1 MQPQAP
7 EMQQPE
13 LKSVATALEWRGI
26 GIFLLATFGL
36 TWAVWAVVYLLGG
49 AENLPLL
56 TVGSLVAM
64 WCPGIAAIIC
74 SRYITPMSKRDL
86 GLQRGYLERYV
97 SIYFFVFLFLIA
109 AMGLSVGLGFQEVN
123 ATLEPLSSEIAD
135 QQYPFNDPILAVFIS
150 IISSFTLAALFNSM
164 FTLGEELG
172 WRGYLLAKLA
182 PIGLGRASILI
193 GIIWGVWHA
202 PAIFMGL
209 NYPGHPFLGVLMMI
223 WFTIGW
229 SVISD
234 LAAPSDAERPIRSIR
249 SRPHQRSRQPA
260 AASLAG
266 YRFAHPRAARHHRAR
281 AAQPTRTSR
290 LWVAAAARARGPR
303 RLALNPHVALP
314 A

>member
-26 GIFLLATFGL
+26 GIFLLVTFGL

-229 SVISD
+229 SVILTWLRQVTQSV
-234 LAAPSDAERPIRSIR
+234 LSAAFGHGLINAV
-249 SRPHQRSRQPA
+249 
-260 AASLAG
+260 ASL
-266 YRFAHPRAARHHRAR
+266 PLLLLLDTDSLIRA
-281 AAQPTRTSR
+281 PLGITGLVPLS
-290 LWVAAAARARGPR
+290 L
-303 RLALNPHVALP
+303 LALLAFGLLQRREREGRG

>member
-1 MQPQAP
+1 MQPQALK
-7 EMQQPE
+7 MQQPE

-26 GIFLLATFGL
+26 GTFLLVTFGL

-49 AENLPLL
+49 SENLPLL

-135 QQYPFNDPILAVFIS
+135 EQYPFNDPILAAFIS
-150 IISSFTLAALFNSM
+150 IISSFTLVALFNSM
-164 FTLGEELG
+164 FALGEELG

-182 PIGLGRASILI
+182 PMGLGRASILI

-229 SVISD
+229 SVVLTWLREVTQSV
-234 LAAPSDAERPIRSIR
+234 LSAAFGHGLINAV
-249 SRPHQRSRQPA
+249 
-260 AASLAG
+260 ASLPLLLLLDADSLI
-266 YRFAHPRAARHHRAR
+266 RAPLGITGLVPLSLIALLAFGLL
-281 AAQPTRTSR
+281 Q
-290 LWVAAAARARGPR
+290 R
-303 RLALNPHVALP
+303 REREGGGA
-314 A
+314 

>member
-7 EMQQPE
+7 KMQQPE

-26 GIFLLATFGL
+26 GIFLLVTFGL

-56 TVGSLVAM
+56 TVGSLLAM

-74 SRYITPMSKRDL
+74 SRYVTPMSKRDL

-164 FTLGEELG
+164 FALGEELG

-182 PIGLGRASILI
+182 PMGLGRASILI

-229 SVISD
+229 SVVLTWLREVTQSV
-234 LAAPSDAERPIRSIR
+234 LSAAFGHGLINAV
-249 SRPHQRSRQPA
+249 
-260 AASLAG
+260 ASL
-266 YRFAHPRAARHHRAR
+266 PLLLLLDTDSLIRAPLGITGLVPLSLIALLAFGLL
-281 AAQPTRTSR
+281 Q
-290 LWVAAAARARGPR
+290 R
-303 RLALNPHVALP
+303 REREGGGA
-314 A
+314 

>member
-13 LKSVATALEWRGI
+13 LKSVMTALEWRGI

-36 TWAVWAVVYLLGG
+36 TWTVWAVVFLLGG

-150 IISSFTLAALFNSM
+150 IISSFTLAALFNSV
-164 FTLGEELG
+164 FALGEELG

-229 SVISD
+229 SVILTWLRQVTQSV
-234 LAAPSDAERPIRSIR
+234 LSAAFGHGLINAV
-249 SRPHQRSRQPA
+249 
-260 AASLAG
+260 ASL
-266 YRFAHPRAARHHRAR
+266 PLLLLLDTDSLIRA
-281 AAQPTRTSR
+281 PLGITGLVPLS
-290 LWVAAAARARGPR
+290 L
-303 RLALNPHVALP
+303 LALLAFGLLQRREQEGRG

>member
-7 EMQQPE
+7 KMQQPE
-13 LKSVATALEWRGI
+13 LKSVATTLEWRGI
-26 GIFLLATFGL
+26 GTFLLVTFGL

-56 TVGSLVAM
+56 TVGSLLAM

-74 SRYITPMSKRDL
+74 SRYVTPMSKRDL

-164 FTLGEELG
+164 FALGEELG
-172 WRGYLLAKLA
+172 WRGYLLAKFA

-229 SVISD
+229 SVVLTWLREVTQSV
-234 LAAPSDAERPIRSIR
+234 LSAAFGHGLINAV
-249 SRPHQRSRQPA
+249 
-260 AASLAG
+260 ASL
-266 YRFAHPRAARHHRAR
+266 PLLLLLDTDSLIRAPLGITGLVPLSLIALLAFGLL
-281 AAQPTRTSR
+281 Q
-290 LWVAAAARARGPR
+290 R
-303 RLALNPHVALP
+303 REREGGGA
-314 A
+314 

>member
-7 EMQQPE
+7 KMQQPE
-13 LKSVATALEWRGI
+13 LKSVATTLEWRGI
-26 GIFLLATFGL
+26 GIFLLVTFGL

-49 AENLPLL
+49 SENLPLF
-56 TVGSLVAM
+56 TVGSLLAM

-150 IISSFTLAALFNSM
+150 IVLSFTLAALFNSV
-164 FTLGEELG
+164 FALGEELG

-209 NYPGHPFLGVLMMI
+209 NYPGHPFMGVLMMI

-229 SVISD
+229 SVVLTWLREVTQSV
-234 LAAPSDAERPIRSIR
+234 LSAAFGHGLINAV
-249 SRPHQRSRQPA
+249 
-260 AASLAG
+260 ASL
-266 YRFAHPRAARHHRAR
+266 PLLLLLDTDSLIRAPLGITGLVPLSLIALLAFGLL
-281 AAQPTRTSR
+281 Q
-290 LWVAAAARARGPR
+290 R
-303 RLALNPHVALP
+303 REREGGGA
-314 A
+314 

>member
-1 MQPQAP
+1 MQPQALK
-7 EMQQPE
+7 MQQPE

-26 GIFLLATFGL
+26 GIFLLVTFGL

-49 AENLPLL
+49 SENLPLL

-150 IISSFTLAALFNSM
+150 IVLSFTLAALFNSV
-164 FTLGEELG
+164 FALGEELG

-229 SVISD
+229 SVILTWLRQATQSV
-234 LAAPSDAERPIRSIR
+234 LSAAFGHGLINAV
-249 SRPHQRSRQPA
+249 
-260 AASLAG
+260 ASL
-266 YRFAHPRAARHHRAR
+266 PLLLLLDTDSLIRAPLGITGLVPLSLIALLAFGLLQRRER
-281 AAQPTRTSR
+281 EG
-290 LWVAAAARARGPR
+290 RG
-303 RLALNPHVALP
+303 A
-314 A
+314 

>member
-7 EMQQPE
+7 KMQQPE
-13 LKSVATALEWRGI
+13 LKSVATTLEWRGI
-26 GIFLLATFGL
+26 GIFLLVTFGL

-49 AENLPLL
+49 SENLPLF
-56 TVGSLVAM
+56 TVGSLLAM

-150 IISSFTLAALFNSM
+150 IVLSFTLAALFNSV
-164 FTLGEELG
+164 FALGEELG

-182 PIGLGRASILI
+182 PMGLGRASILI

-229 SVISD
+229 SVVLTWLREVTQSV
-234 LAAPSDAERPIRSIR
+234 LSAAFGHGLINAV
-249 SRPHQRSRQPA
+249 
-260 AASLAG
+260 ASLPLLLLLDADSLI
-266 YRFAHPRAARHHRAR
+266 RAPLGITGLVPLSLIALLAFGLLQRRER
-281 AAQPTRTSR
+281 EG
-290 LWVAAAARARGPR
+290 RG
-303 RLALNPHVALP
+303 A
-314 A
+314 

>member
-7 EMQQPE
+7 KMQQPE
-13 LKSVATALEWRGI
+13 LKSVATTLEWRGI
-26 GIFLLATFGL
+26 GTFLLVTFGL
-36 TWAVWAVVYLLGG
+36 TWAVWAVVFLLGG

-229 SVISD
+229 SVILTWLREVTQSV
-234 LAAPSDAERPIRSIR
+234 LSAAFGHGLINAV
-249 SRPHQRSRQPA
+249 
-260 AASLAG
+260 ASL
-266 YRFAHPRAARHHRAR
+266 PLLLLLDTDSLIRAPLGITGLVPLSLIALLAFGLL
-281 AAQPTRTSR
+281 Q
-290 LWVAAAARARGPR
+290 R
-303 RLALNPHVALP
+303 REREGGGA
-314 A
+314 

>member
-7 EMQQPE
+7 KMQQPE
-13 LKSVATALEWRGI
+13 LKSVATTLEWRGI
-26 GIFLLATFGL
+26 GIFLLVTFGL

-164 FTLGEELG
+164 FALGEELG

-229 SVISD
+229 SVVLTWLREVTQSV
-234 LAAPSDAERPIRSIR
+234 LSAAFGHGLINAV
-249 SRPHQRSRQPA
+249 
-260 AASLAG
+260 ASL
-266 YRFAHPRAARHHRAR
+266 PLLLLLDTDSLIRAPLGITGLVPLSLIALLAFGLL
-281 AAQPTRTSR
+281 Q
-290 LWVAAAARARGPR
+290 R
-303 RLALNPHVALP
+303 REREGGGA
-314 A
+314 

>member
-7 EMQQPE
+7 KMQQPE
-13 LKSVATALEWRGI
+13 LKSVATTLEWRGI
-26 GIFLLATFGL
+26 GTFLLVTFGL

-49 AENLPLL
+49 AENLPLF
-56 TVGSLVAM
+56 TVGSLLAM

-74 SRYITPMSKRDL
+74 SRYVTPMSKRDL

-150 IISSFTLAALFNSM
+150 IVLSFTLAALFNSV
-164 FTLGEELG
+164 FALGEELG

-229 SVISD
+229 SVVLTWLREVTQSV
-234 LAAPSDAERPIRSIR
+234 LSAAFGHGLINAV
-249 SRPHQRSRQPA
+249 
-260 AASLAG
+260 ASL
-266 YRFAHPRAARHHRAR
+266 PLLLLLDTDSLIRAPLGITGLVPLSLIALLAFGLL
-281 AAQPTRTSR
+281 Q
-290 LWVAAAARARGPR
+290 R
-303 RLALNPHVALP
+303 REREGGGA
-314 A
+314 

>member
-7 EMQQPE
+7 KMQQPE
-13 LKSVATALEWRGI
+13 LKSVATTLEWRGI
-26 GIFLLATFGL
+26 GIFLLVTFGL

-49 AENLPLL
+49 SENLPLL

-74 SRYITPMSKRDL
+74 SRYVTPMSKRDL

-150 IISSFTLAALFNSM
+150 IVLSFTLAALFNSV
-164 FTLGEELG
+164 FALGEELG

-229 SVISD
+229 SVVLTWLREVTQSV
-234 LAAPSDAERPIRSIR
+234 LSAAFGHGLINAV
-249 SRPHQRSRQPA
+249 
-260 AASLAG
+260 ASL
-266 YRFAHPRAARHHRAR
+266 PLLLLLDTDSLIRAPLGITGLVPLSLIALLAFGLL
-281 AAQPTRTSR
+281 Q
-290 LWVAAAARARGPR
+290 R
-303 RLALNPHVALP
+303 REREGGGA
-314 A
+314 

>member
-7 EMQQPE
+7 KMQQPE
-13 LKSVATALEWRGI
+13 LKSVATTLEWRGI
-26 GIFLLATFGL
+26 GIFLLVTFGL

-49 AENLPLL
+49 AENLPLF

-74 SRYITPMSKRDL
+74 SRYVTPMSKRDL

-150 IISSFTLAALFNSM
+150 IVLSFTLAALFNSV
-164 FTLGEELG
+164 FALGEELG

-229 SVISD
+229 SVVLTWLREVTQSV
-234 LAAPSDAERPIRSIR
+234 LSAAFGHGLINAV
-249 SRPHQRSRQPA
+249 
-260 AASLAG
+260 ASL
-266 YRFAHPRAARHHRAR
+266 PLLLLLDTDSLIRAPLGITGLVPLSLIALLAFGLL
-281 AAQPTRTSR
+281 Q
-290 LWVAAAARARGPR
+290 R
-303 RLALNPHVALP
+303 REREGGGA
-314 A
+314 

>member
-7 EMQQPE
+7 KMQQPE
-13 LKSVATALEWRGI
+13 LKSVATTLEWRGI
-26 GIFLLATFGL
+26 GTFLLVTFGL

-49 AENLPLL
+49 AENLPLF

-74 SRYITPMSKRDL
+74 SRYVTPMSKRDL

-150 IISSFTLAALFNSM
+150 IVLSFTLAALFNSM
-164 FTLGEELG
+164 FALGEELG

-229 SVISD
+229 SVVLTWLREVTQSV
-234 LAAPSDAERPIRSIR
+234 LSAAFGHGLINAV
-249 SRPHQRSRQPA
+249 
-260 AASLAG
+260 ASLPLLLLLDADSLI
-266 YRFAHPRAARHHRAR
+266 RAPLGITGLVPLSLIALLAFGLL
-281 AAQPTRTSR
+281 Q
-290 LWVAAAARARGPR
+290 R
-303 RLALNPHVALP
+303 REREGGGA
-314 A
+314 

>member
-1 MQPQAP
+1 MQPQTP
-7 EMQQPE
+7 KMQQPE

-26 GIFLLATFGL
+26 GMFLLATFGL
-36 TWAVWAVVYLLGG
+36 TWAVWAVVYILGG

-150 IISSFTLAALFNSM
+150 IISSFTLAALFNSV
-164 FTLGEELG
+164 FALGEELG

-229 SVISD
+229 SVILTWLRQVTQSV
-234 LAAPSDAERPIRSIR
+234 LSAAFGHGLINAV
-249 SRPHQRSRQPA
+249 
-260 AASLAG
+260 ASL
-266 YRFAHPRAARHHRAR
+266 PLLLLLDTDSLIRA
-281 AAQPTRTSR
+281 PLGITGLVPLS
-290 LWVAAAARARGPR
+290 L
-303 RLALNPHVALP
+303 LALLAFGLLQRREREGRG

>member
-7 EMQQPE
+7 KMQQPE
-13 LKSVATALEWRGI
+13 LKSVATTLEWRGI
-26 GIFLLATFGL
+26 GTFLLVTFGL

-49 AENLPLL
+49 AENLPLF

-74 SRYITPMSKRDL
+74 SRYVTPMSKRDL

-150 IISSFTLAALFNSM
+150 IVLSFTLAALFNSV
-164 FTLGEELG
+164 FALGEELG

-229 SVISD
+229 SVVLTWLREVTQSV
-234 LAAPSDAERPIRSIR
+234 LSAAFGHGLINAV
-249 SRPHQRSRQPA
+249 
-260 AASLAG
+260 ASL
-266 YRFAHPRAARHHRAR
+266 PLLLLLDTDSLIRAPLGITGLVPLSLIALLAFGLL
-281 AAQPTRTSR
+281 Q
-290 LWVAAAARARGPR
+290 R
-303 RLALNPHVALP
+303 REREGGGA
-314 A
+314 

>member
-1 MQPQAP
+1 MQPQSP
-7 EMQQPE
+7 KMQQPE
-13 LKSVATALEWRGI
+13 LKSVATTLEWRGI
-26 GIFLLATFGL
+26 GTFLLVTFGL

-164 FTLGEELG
+164 FALGEELG
-172 WRGYLLAKLA
+172 WRGYLLAKA
-182 PIGLGRASILI
+182 RPDRARPREHTHRHHLGCVA
-193 GIIWGVWHA
+193 
-202 PAIFMGL
+202 
-209 NYPGHPFLGVLMMI
+209 
-223 WFTIGW
+223 
-229 SVISD
+229 
-234 LAAPSDAERPIRSIR
+234 R
-249 SRPHQRSRQPA
+249 SRH
-260 AASLAG
+260 LHG
-266 YRFAHPRAARHHRAR
+266 
-281 AAQPTRTSR
+281 T
-290 LWVAAAARARGPR
+290 
-303 RLALNPHVALP
+303 
-314 A
+314 

>member
-7 EMQQPE
+7 KMQQPE

-26 GIFLLATFGL
+26 GIFLLVTFGL

-229 SVISD
+229 SVILTWLREVTQSV
-234 LAAPSDAERPIRSIR
+234 LSAAFGHGLINAV
-249 SRPHQRSRQPA
+249 
-260 AASLAG
+260 ASL
-266 YRFAHPRAARHHRAR
+266 PLLLLLDTDSLIRA
-281 AAQPTRTSR
+281 PLGITGLVPLS
-290 LWVAAAARARGPR
+290 L
-303 RLALNPHVALP
+303 LALLAFGLLQRREREGRG

>member
-7 EMQQPE
+7 KMQQPE
-13 LKSVATALEWRGI
+13 QKSVATALAWRGI
-26 GIFLLATFGL
+26 GIFLLVTFGL

-49 AENLPLL
+49 AENLPLF

-135 QQYPFNDPILAVFIS
+135 QQYPFNDPILAAFIS
-150 IISSFTLAALFNSM
+150 IVFAFTLAALFNSV
-164 FTLGEELG
+164 FALGEELG

-182 PIGLGRASILI
+182 PMGLGRASILI

-229 SVISD
+229 SVILTWLRQATQSV
-234 LAAPSDAERPIRSIR
+234 LSAAFGHGLINAV
-249 SRPHQRSRQPA
+249 
-260 AASLAG
+260 ASL
-266 YRFAHPRAARHHRAR
+266 PLLLLLDTDSLIRAPLGITGLVPLSLIALLAFGLLQRRER
-281 AAQPTRTSR
+281 EG
-290 LWVAAAARARGPR
+290 RG
-303 RLALNPHVALP
+303 A
-314 A
+314 

>member
-1 MQPQAP
+1 MQPQSP
-7 EMQQPE
+7 KMQQPE

-26 GIFLLATFGL
+26 GIFLLVTFGL

-49 AENLPLL
+49 SENLPLL

-150 IISSFTLAALFNSM
+150 IVLSFTLAALFNSV
-164 FTLGEELG
+164 FALGEELG

-209 NYPGHPFLGVLMMI
+209 NYPGHPFMGVLMMI

-229 SVISD
+229 SVVLTWLREVTQSV
-234 LAAPSDAERPIRSIR
+234 LSAAFGHGLINAV
-249 SRPHQRSRQPA
+249 
-260 AASLAG
+260 ASL
-266 YRFAHPRAARHHRAR
+266 PLLLLLDTDSLIRAPLGITGLVPLSLIALLAFGLL
-281 AAQPTRTSR
+281 Q
-290 LWVAAAARARGPR
+290 R
-303 RLALNPHVALP
+303 REREGGGA
-314 A
+314 

>member
-7 EMQQPE
+7 KMQQPE

-26 GIFLLATFGL
+26 GIFLLVTFGL

-56 TVGSLVAM
+56 TVGSLLAM

-74 SRYITPMSKRDL
+74 SRYVTPMSKRDL

-150 IISSFTLAALFNSM
+150 IISSFTLLALFYSM
-164 FTLGEELG
+164 FALGEELG

-209 NYPGHPFLGVLMMI
+209 NYPGHPFLGVLIMI

-229 SVISD
+229 SVILTWLREVTQSV
-234 LAAPSDAERPIRSIR
+234 LSAAFGHGLINAV
-249 SRPHQRSRQPA
+249 
-260 AASLAG
+260 ASLPLLLLLDADSLI
-266 YRFAHPRAARHHRAR
+266 RAPLGITGLVPLSLIALLAFGLL
-281 AAQPTRTSR
+281 Q
-290 LWVAAAARARGPR
+290 R
-303 RLALNPHVALP
+303 REREGGGA
-314 A
+314 

>member
-1 MQPQAP
+1 MQPQTP
-7 EMQQPE
+7 KMQQPE

-26 GIFLLATFGL
+26 GIFLLVTFGL

-150 IISSFTLAALFNSM
+150 IISSFTLAALFNSV
-164 FTLGEELG
+164 FALGEELG

-229 SVISD
+229 SVILTWLRQVTQSV
-234 LAAPSDAERPIRSIR
+234 LSAAFGHGLINAV
-249 SRPHQRSRQPA
+249 
-260 AASLAG
+260 ASL
-266 YRFAHPRAARHHRAR
+266 PLLLLLDTDSLIRA
-281 AAQPTRTSR
+281 PLGITGLVPLS
-290 LWVAAAARARGPR
+290 L
-303 RLALNPHVALP
+303 LALLAFGLLQRREREGRG